1 MKLNNLSKTN
11 YLKMRVGRGIG
22 SGKGKTSGRGVK
34 GQKSRSGVAIKSFE
48 GGQMPLYRRL
58 PKRGFKPIKKKNIA
72 IINLQDINYFLK
84 NKKIDAKEEIS
95 IKNFSDKKL
104 IAKKYGKLKILGKG
118 EVKEKIKIK
127 TDFISKSAKVKIE
140 KIGGSINIVKEKTP

>member
-1 MKLNNLSKTN
+1 MGKCLFLEDFRKEVLSQ
-11 YLKMRVGRGIG
+11 L
-22 SGKGKTSGRGVK
+22 
-34 GQKSRSGVAIKSFE
+34 
-48 GGQMPLYRRL
+48 
-58 PKRGFKPIKKKNIA
+58 KKKNIA

-95 IKNFSDKKL
+95 IKSLSDKKL

-127 TDFISKSAKVKIE
+127 TDFISKSAKAKIE
-140 KIGGSINIVKEKTP
+140 KIGGSINIVKEKTS